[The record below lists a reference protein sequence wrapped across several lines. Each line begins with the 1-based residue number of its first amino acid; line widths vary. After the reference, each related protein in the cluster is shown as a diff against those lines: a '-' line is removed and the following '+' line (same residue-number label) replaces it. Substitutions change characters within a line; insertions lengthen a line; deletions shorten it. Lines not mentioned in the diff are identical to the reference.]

1 MRVFYGMLGVFVFLS
16 CTLSVRASDDY
27 YTNLKKDA
35 NSGNALAQYK
45 LGAMYL
51 VVSGDYKKAFYWTN
65 KSAIQGNSDAQNNLG
80 LLYYYGQGVD
90 KNIKKV
96 ETDLSSLKKHNVS
109 GFFRFAREPIKAT
122 LFLPN
127 KKYLDV

>member
-1 MRVFYGMLGVFVFLS
+1 MLGVFVFLS

-90 KNIKKV
+90 KNIKKQAIGGGRQQMQGMHLLRM
-96 ETDLSSLKKHNVS
+96 TWQC
-109 GFFRFAREPIKAT
+109 FIKMD
-122 LFLPN
+122 
-127 KKYLDV
+127 Y

>member
-51 VVSGDYKKAFYWTN
+51 VVSGDYKKAFIGLI
-65 KSAIQGNSDAQNNLG
+65 SRRFRVIQMP
-80 LLYYYGQGVD
+80 
-90 KNIKKV
+90 KI
-96 ETDLSSLKKHNVS
+96 T
-109 GFFRFAREPIKAT
+109 
-122 LFLPN
+122 
-127 KKYLDV
+127 

>member
-45 LGAMYL
+45 LG
-51 VVSGDYKKAFYWTN
+51 
-65 KSAIQGNSDAQNNLG
+65 
-80 LLYYYGQGVD
+80 
-90 KNIKKV
+90 KV
-96 ETDLSSLKKHNVS
+96 RISRSC
-109 GFFRFAREPIKAT
+109 
-122 LFLPN
+122 LP
-127 KKYLDV
+127 KLTR